1 MAMAWIA
8 LAALAAIVALPGCGA
23 SDEPR
28 FNCLPAPISTVD
40 LAASAA
46 SESAAI
52 TDDEWASLE
61 SLHDRYLADF
71 DRLRLEVM
79 VPLVREAQA
88 AKDVQRDA
96 AALARL
102 SRRHSTALSRI
113 RALDDRFTADL
124 AETFRNREAFAQRV
138 ADRRSIARSARI
150 VEGVANGS
158 DRTPTLLD
166 LEPLLRELRLGP
178 QERAVVE
185 PALATYRAD
194 LARAAQQ
201 LASAIIDK
209 PADQLA
215 AWTAAGV
222 GDERLEELRRRSSE
236 GEEARQAIERATAD
250 RRAADLQAGRPM
262 ARGYA
267 AVDDANRRG
276 LVALCA
282 ALPPEAAERLKSADE
297 RRRVSMD
304 PALEGLRF
312 GIDALALHPD
322 VRSGKAARTARAID
336 SVRGALAALT
346 RERIEQARAR
356 IASAELGEEAK
367 EQETTA
373 AREKQCGERL
383 LQLAGELEAAT
394 KEEIRDGTLELLKS
408 AATLHPDE
416 MRERLAPV
424 LGAVNADRLVSRTA
438 RNIFR
443 SERENVEP
451 AWNADLSIAEQL
463 LLAPGMDHAAFHR
476 AARAIGARDDDP
488 LVEQIWDRHQSRAQA
503 LETRQREQM
512 RALESIIV
520 ESTRRQKEDP
530 AAFERKLGEY
540 LQSLLN
546 ADNER
551 RNADDETFRE
561 IAIAIDVP
569 DTDARFALARAVAA
583 ARRAALPWRR
593 FRQPWLLG
601 AMWQSDFD
609 PVSEALGIEDDVSRT
624 AALVVLAAHADRLRE
639 SAEDARRTALEGMRD
654 FLLFGLKMQAQGRSG
669 SPEEFRNDTE
679 VRGIVTRI
687 EQAARGRREAQRN
700 AIAGLAS
707 IDPLLG
713 ERFDALRA
721 HATFPEFFED
731 GRAWRMGSQLV
742 AAGTPEAASDAGAAI
757 MASAFER
764 WKIVDKDVVRLLA
777 EWQDSP
783 HTDPAPGS
791 VAELVAL
798 AASEPVLGSLCTLR
812 DENAWRLLRIAACAA
827 GQSPDARL
835 RQDERAGALPRPATW
850 SP

>member
-1 MAMAWIA
+1 M
-8 LAALAAIVALPGCGA
+8 
-23 SDEPR
+23 
-28 FNCLPAPISTVD
+28 
-40 LAASAA
+40 
-46 SESAAI
+46 
-52 TDDEWASLE
+52 
-61 SLHDRYLADF
+61 
-71 DRLRLEVM
+71 M

-96 AALARL
+96 DALARL
-102 SRRHSTALSRI
+102 SRRHATALSRI
-113 RALDDRFTADL
+113 RALDDRFTADI
-124 AETFRNREAFAQRV
+124 ADAFRERQAFAQRV

-178 QERAVVE
+178 QERAAVE

-222 GDERLEELRRRSSE
+222 GNERMEELKRHAGE
-236 GEEARQAIERATAD
+236 GEEARQAMERATAD
-250 RRAADLQAGRPM
+250 RRAADLQAGRPV

-267 AVDDANRRG
+267 AVDGANRRG
-276 LVALCA
+276 LEALCA
-282 ALPPEAAERLKSADE
+282 ALPPEAADRLRNADD
-297 RRRVSMD
+297 RRRMSMD
-304 PALEGLRF
+304 QALEGVRF
-312 GIDALALHPD
+312 GIDALAMHPD
-322 VRSGKAARTARAID
+322 VRSGKAARTVRAID
-336 SVRGALAALT
+336 SVRTALAALT

-356 IASAELGEEAK
+356 IASAELGEEAQ
-367 EQETTA
+367 EQDAKA
-373 AREKQCGERL
+373 AREKKCSERL
-383 LQLAGELEAAT
+383 WQLAGELET
-394 KEEIRDGTLELLKS
+394 VTNEEIRDGTLELLKS
-408 AATLHPDE
+408 ATTLRPDD

-424 LGAVNADRLVSRTA
+424 IGAANAERLVSRTA
-438 RNIFR
+438 RNVFR
-443 SERENVEP
+443 SERENTDP
-451 AWNADLSIAEQL
+451 AWNSDFSIAEQL

-520 ESTRRQKEDP
+520 ESTRRQREDP

-561 IAIAIDVP
+561 IAIAIDAP
-569 DTDARFALARAVAA
+569 DTDARFTLARAVAA
-583 ARRAALPWRR
+583 ARRAGLPWRR

-601 AMWQSDFD
+601 TMWQSDFD
-609 PVSEALGIEDDVSRT
+609 PVSEALEIEDEVSRT

-639 SAEDARRTALEGMRD
+639 TAEDARRTALEGMRD

-687 EQAARGRREAQRN
+687 GAGIDRSGARRAFRCDARVRHVPGVLPGRSRMAHGLAAGGRRQDGGDIGRRRGHDGLGIRTLEDGGQGHGAAPGRMAGCAAHDSCARERCGTGGACGIGPGARIALHAARRECVATAAHRGVRCGTVAGR
-700 AIAGLAS
+700 
-707 IDPLLG
+707 
-713 ERFDALRA
+713 
-721 HATFPEFFED
+721 TT
-731 GRAWRMGSQLV
+731 
-742 AAGTPEAASDAGAAI
+742 AAGRTRGHAA
-757 MASAFER
+757 
-764 WKIVDKDVVRLLA
+764 
-777 EWQDSP
+777 
-783 HTDPAPGS
+783 
-791 VAELVAL
+791 
-798 AASEPVLGSLCTLR
+798 
-812 DENAWRLLRIAACAA
+812 AA
-827 GQSPDARL
+827 GDMVAVSGR
-835 RQDERAGALPRPATW
+835 
-850 SP
+850 

>member
-8 LAALAAIVALPGCGA
+8 LAAFAAMVALPGCGA

-40 LAASAA
+40 LAVSAA
-46 SESAAI
+46 SESAAL

-96 AALARL
+96 DALARL
-102 SRRHSTALSRI
+102 SRRHATALSRI
-113 RALDDRFTADL
+113 RAIDDRFTADI
-124 AETFRNREAFAQRV
+124 ADTFRERQAFAQRV

-166 LEPLLRELRLGP
+166 LEPLLRELRLDP
-178 QERAVVE
+178 QVRAAVE
-185 PALATYRAD
+185 PAMATYRAD

-209 PADQLA
+209 PAEQLA

-222 GDERLEELRRRSSE
+222 GDEHLEELRRQSGE
-236 GEEARQAIERATAD
+236 GEEARQAIECATAD
-250 RRAADLQAGRPM
+250 RRAADLQAGRPV

-276 LVALCA
+276 LEALCA
-282 ALPPEAAERLKSADE
+282 ALPPEVAERLRNADD
-297 RRRVSMD
+297 RRRMSMD
-304 PALEGLRF
+304 QALEGVRF
-312 GIDALALHPD
+312 GIDALAMHPD

-336 SVRGALAALT
+336 SVRTALAALT

-356 IASAELGEEAK
+356 IASAELGEEAQ
-367 EQETTA
+367 EQDAKA
-373 AREKQCGERL
+373 AREKKCSERL
-383 LQLAGELEAAT
+383 WQLAGELET
-394 KEEIRDGTLELLKS
+394 VTNEEIRDGTLELLKS
-408 AATLHPDE
+408 ATTLRPDD

-424 LGAVNADRLVSRTA
+424 IGAANADRLVSRTA
-438 RNIFR
+438 RNVFR
-443 SERENVEP
+443 SERENTDP
-451 AWNADLSIAEQL
+451 AWNSDFSIAEQL

-488 LVEQIWDRHQSRAQA
+488 LVEQIWERHQSRAQA

-512 RALESIIV
+512 RALESIII
-520 ESTRRQKEDP
+520 ESTRRQKEDT

-601 AMWQSDFD
+601 SMWQSDFD
-609 PVSEALGIEDDVSRT
+609 PVSEAIEIEDEVSRT
-624 AALVVLAAHADRLRE
+624 AALVVLAAHSERLRE
-639 SAEDARRTALEGMRD
+639 TAEDARRTTLEGMRD
-654 FLLFGLKMQAQGRSG
+654 FLLFGLRAQAQGRSG
-669 SPEEFRNDTE
+669 SPAEFADDTE

-687 EQAARGRREAQRN
+687 EQAARARRESQRN

-707 IDPLLG
+707 IDPVLG

-731 GRAWRMGSQLV
+731 GRAWRMGSELV
-742 AAGTPEAASDAGAAI
+742 AGGKPEAASDVGATI

-764 WKIVDKDVVRLLA
+764 WRMVDKDVVRLLT
-777 EWQDSP
+777 EWQDAP
-783 HTDPAPGS
+783 HESARPAN

-798 AASEPVLGSLCTLR
+798 GASDPVLGSLATLR
-812 DENAWRLLRIAACAA
+812 DENSWRLLRIAACAA
-827 GQSPDARL
+827 GQAPDARL

>member
-1 MAMAWIA
+1 MALAWIA
-8 LAALAAIVALPGCGA
+8 LAALAAMAALPGCGA

-40 LAASAA
+40 LAVSAA
-46 SESAAI
+46 SESAVL
-52 TDDEWASLE
+52 TEDEWASLE
-61 SLHDRYLADF
+61 SLHDRYLTDF

-96 AALARL
+96 DALARL
-102 SRRHSTALSRI
+102 SRRHATALSRI
-113 RALDDRFTADL
+113 RALDDRFTADI
-124 AETFRNREAFAQRV
+124 ADAFRERQAFAQRV

-178 QERAVVE
+178 QERAAVE

-222 GDERLEELRRRSSE
+222 GNERMEELKRHAGE

-250 RRAADLQAGRPM
+250 RRAADLQAGRPV

-267 AVDDANRRG
+267 AVEGANRRG
-276 LVALCA
+276 LEALCA
-282 ALPPEAAERLKSADE
+282 ALPPEAAERLRNADD
-297 RRRVSMD
+297 RRRMSMD
-304 PALEGLRF
+304 QALEGVRF
-312 GIDALALHPD
+312 GIDALAMHPD
-322 VRSGKAARTARAID
+322 VRSGKAARTVRAID
-336 SVRGALAALT
+336 SVRTALAALT

-356 IASAELGEEAK
+356 IASAELGEEAQ
-367 EQETTA
+367 EQDAKA
-373 AREKQCGERL
+373 AREKKCSERL
-383 LQLAGELEAAT
+383 WQLAGELET
-394 KEEIRDGTLELLKS
+394 ITNEEIRDGTLELLKS
-408 AATLHPDE
+408 ATTLRPDD

-424 LGAVNADRLVSRTA
+424 IGAANAERLVSRTA
-438 RNIFR
+438 RNVFR
-443 SERENVEP
+443 SERENTDP
-451 AWNADLSIAEQL
+451 AWNSDFSIAEQL

-488 LVEQIWDRHQSRAQA
+488 LVEQIWERHQSRAQA

-512 RALESIIV
+512 RALESIII
-520 ESTRRQKEDP
+520 ESTRRQREDP

-551 RNADDETFRE
+551 RSADDETFRE
-561 IAIAIDVP
+561 IAIAIDAP

-583 ARRAALPWRR
+583 ARRAGLPWRR

-601 AMWQSDFD
+601 TMWQSDFD
-609 PVSEALGIEDDVSRT
+609 PVSEALEIEDEVSRT

-639 SAEDARRTALEGMRD
+639 TAEDARRTALEGMRD
-654 FLLFGLKMQAQGRSG
+654 FLLFGLRMQAQGRSG

-687 EQAARGRREAQRN
+687 EQAARARREAQRN

-707 IDPLLG
+707 IEPVLG
-713 ERFDALRA
+713 ERFDAMRA
-721 HATFPEFFED
+721 YATFPEFFQD

-742 AAGTPEAASDAGAAI
+742 AAGKTEATSDAGEAM

-764 WKIVDKDVVRLLA
+764 WKMVDKDMVRLLA
-777 EWQDSP
+777 EWQDAP
-783 HTDPAPGS
+783 RTTPAPGS

-798 AASEPVLGSLCTLR
+798 AASDPVLGSLCTLR
-812 DENAWRLLRIAACAA
+812 DENSWRLLRIAASAA

-835 RQDERAGALPRPATW
+835 RQDERAGTLPRPATW